1 MKTQIQGH
9 RGDRGN
15 FPENSIPAFLSA
27 VKKGVDVLEMDVV
40 ISKDKKVVVSHEA
53 YIASAYV
60 LQPNGADIS
69 KEKERNFNLYDMN
82 YAEIKTFDAGS
93 KINQKF
99 LQQQK
104 LKTYKPLLS
113 EVIETVEKYTQENN
127 LPAVAYNIE
136 IKSEV
141 EFYHKFQP
149 EPKEFVKLV
158 TDVLLEKQIEN
169 RVILQSFDVN
179 ILEEIHLHFSAFTIA
194 YLVENNS
201 FQQNKERLSFKPEIY
216 SPHFK
221 LLNSKKAVQEIQQ
234 EQILVIPWTVNKPED
249 ITKMLDF
256 GVNAIITDFP
266 ERALTCLRSRTQTD
280 L

>member
-1 MKTQIQGH
+1 VKTQIQGH